1 MSSLVLSSVL
11 MKNYPKAKTECPIC
25 NKPMQDNLQGLVMLF
40 LCRHVMHVSCVR
52 GRYAGGGE
60 NNGLMRGLESY
71 FEESGF
77 TGGGRRGISGSV
89 AM

>member
-1 MSSLVLSSVL
+1 
-11 MKNYPKAKTECPIC
+11 
-25 NKPMQDNLQGLVMLF
+25 
-40 LCRHVMHVSCVR
+40 MHVSCVR
-52 GRYAGGGE
+52 GRYAGEGE
-60 NNGLMRGLESY
+60 SNGLVKGLESY